1 MQHEESN
8 NLKTINEITPNTRL
22 KDLLN
27 QYPTLRQNLSK
38 IAPEFKML
46 NSPLGKIMA
55 MRATIKMMSQHSG
68 INVDKLIEEIKKNI

>member
-1 MQHEESN
+1 
-8 NLKTINEITPNTRL
+8 
-22 KDLLN
+22 
-27 QYPTLRQNLSK
+27 
-38 IAPEFKML
+38 ML